1 MASITI
7 VDDDLDFASAVA
19 TVLSRDGHEVQIQT
33 QIKGSLETMR
43 ESPPDLVILDVMF
56 PGDSAAG
63 FDLAREMRR
72 DGTLSSAPVLMLT
85 AINARFPLGFG
96 SRDVEDAWLP
106 VNAFLKKPVDLE
118 ILRKRV
124 GSMLS
129 TPSTRATP

>member
-63 FDLAREMRR
+63 FHLARAMRR
-72 DGTLSSAPVLMLT
+72 EAALSSARVLLLA
-85 AINARFPLGFG
+85 AIIG
-96 SRDVEDAWLP
+96 
-106 VNAFLKKPVDLE
+106 
-118 ILRKRV
+118 
-124 GSMLS
+124 
-129 TPSTRATP
+129 

>member
-43 ESPPDLVILDVMF
+43 ESPPDLVSLDVRC

-63 FDLAREMRR
+63 FDLAREMRH
-72 DGTLSSAPVLMLT
+72 DGILSSAPVLMLT
-85 AINARFPLGFG
+85 AINAKFPLGFG
-96 SRDVEDAWLP
+96 SRDVEDTWLP
-106 VNAFLKKPVDLE
+106 VNAFLEKPVDLE
-118 ILRKRV
+118 ILRSKV
-124 GSMLS
+124 SSMLS
-129 TPSTRATP
+129 TRST